1 MEIAWSRRLG
11 WVPREKPSVVREVGH
26 QGQRAVVGECLLEL
40 RVPRDAG
47 CRGGGVEAV
56 GGRDGAEIEDWGSW
70 ALAGW
75 GWKEEEGGHGV

>member
-1 MEIAWSRRLG
+1 MENSERDENMEIAWSRRLG

-47 CRGGGVEAV
+47 CRGGGW
-56 GGRDGAEIEDWGSW
+56 RLW
-70 ALAGW
+70 
-75 GWKEEEGGHGV
+75 EGEMERK